1 MFNWRRTGKF
11 RKAPADGRE
20 SPESP
25 WLELGLLAFFS
36 VCPAIHPTLGI
47 WLGEG
52 AHHTV
57 VTIHFKHTYM
67 NFHLSHTHTPA
78 CVTLLKGMAFFSS
91 CSPCMHPF
99 VTPLVMACTLKK
111 RVQKYKLH
119 MPKFT
124 VFWFIVPYFDVHVM
138 PPSTYGVVPLYQEV
152 SACPM

>member
-25 WLELGLLAFFS
+25 WLELGLLAFL
-36 VCPAIHPTLGI
+36 VCVLLFTPHWAYDWGRVHITLLLQYI
-47 WLGEG
+47 LTT
-52 AHHTV
+52 HTW
-57 VTIHFKHTYM
+57 IFTY
-67 NFHLSHTHTPA
+67 HTHTPA
-78 CVTLLKGMAFFSS
+78 CVTLLKGMTFFSS

-152 SACPM
+152 SACPV